1 MMEKDQELGL
11 YDDWDNT
18 LMDGL
23 EDEQPL
29 EIDVISTVNSK
40 PKIETIEYGAFGE
53 PMKPGSLV
61 QKIEENHLPK
71 DTGIINNAPEMRV
84 IKKMDV
90 RTPKYTIL
98 SNEKNDSTK

>member
-1 MMEKDQELGL
+1 MMQEDEELGL

-23 EDEQPL
+23 EDEPFEVDL
-29 EIDVISTVNSK
+29 ISTVNSD

-71 DTGIINNAPEMRV
+71 DNGIINNAPEMRV

-98 SNEKNDSTK
+98 PNEEKNDSTK